1 MTSAARPPIYLDHNA
16 TTPVDPRVVAAVSRT
31 FLEVYG
37 NPASRTHTFGWQ
49 AEEAV
54 ERARRQVADLIGAAK
69 AKSLV
74 FTSGATESNN
84 LALLGAVR
92 ALRRRGDHVVTQ
104 RTEHKAVLDPL
115 RALEKEGARVT
126 VLPVDRDG
134 NLDPD
139 DLKAALTDRTVLVS
153 VMYANNEIGTVQP
166 VGAIGRLCRER
177 GILFHCDAAQAL
189 GQLSVDVERDA
200 IDLLSI
206 SGHKMYGP
214 KGVGAL
220 YVAPRRPTI
229 RLEPLLHGGGQEHGL
244 RPGTLNVP
252 GIVGLGEAAAI
263 ARTEGASHATRMAA
277 LRDRLW
283 HGISTRLERVHRNG
297 PAEGRLPNNLN
308 VSFECIEGESLMLSM
323 PEIAVAS
330 GSACTSA
337 SKEASY
343 VLKAIGCSDELAHAS
358 LRLGVGRGTSEAD
371 VDTAIECL
379 VRGVER
385 LRAMSPL
392 WASLGRRRA
401 AATA

>member
-1 MTSAARPPIYLDHNA
+1 MTSSARPPIYLDHNA
-16 TTPVDPRVVAAVSRT
+16 TTPVDPRVVAAITRAFV
-31 FLEVYG
+31 EVYG
-37 NPASRTHTFGWQ
+37 NPASRTHAFGWQ

-54 ERARRQVADLIGAAK
+54 ESARRQVAELIGAR
-69 AKSLV
+69 KSKTIV

-84 LALLGAVR
+84 LALIGAMR
-92 ALRRRGDHVVTQ
+92 ALRRRGDHIVTQ
-104 RTEHKAVLDPL
+104 ATEHKAVLDPL
-115 RALEKEGARVT
+115 RALEREGVRVT

-134 NLDPD
+134 RLDPENV
-139 DLKAALTDRTVLVS
+139 ARALTDSTVLVS
-153 VMYANNEIGTVQP
+153 VMYANNEIGTIQP
-166 VGAIGRLCRER
+166 VAAIGQLCRER
-177 GILFHCDAAQAL
+177 GILLHCDAAQAL
-189 GQLSVDVERDA
+189 GQLAVDVERDA

-214 KGVGAL
+214 KGIGAL

-229 RLEPLLHGGGQEHGL
+229 RIEPILHGGGQEHGL

-263 ARTEGASHATRMAA
+263 ARAEGAAHAARLAV

-283 HGISTRLERVHRNG
+283 HGLSTRLDRVHRNG
-297 PAEGRLPNNLN
+297 PAEERLPNNLN
-308 VSFECIEGESLMLSM
+308 VSFECIEGESLMLSV

-337 SKEASY
+337 TKEASY
-343 VLKAIGCSDELAHAS
+343 VLKAIGRSDELAHAS
-358 LRLGVGRGTSEAD
+358 LRFGVGRSTSESD
-371 VDTAIECL
+371 VDLAIECL

-392 WASLGRRRA
+392 WASRRRR
-401 AATA
+401 TA